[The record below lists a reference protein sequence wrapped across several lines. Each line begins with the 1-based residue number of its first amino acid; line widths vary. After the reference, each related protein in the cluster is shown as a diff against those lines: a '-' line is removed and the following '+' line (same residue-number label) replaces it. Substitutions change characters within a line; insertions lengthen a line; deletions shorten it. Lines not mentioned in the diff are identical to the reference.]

1 MIDNMCRAHKII
13 QARQI
18 FLNYFLEQLMCQY
31 LNAAAFFNVR
41 GLAPSFNWN
50 CWKIAG
56 IAGIAGIHWN
66 A

>member
-31 LNAAAFFNVR
+31 LDATAFFNVKC
-41 GLAPSFNWN
+41 SV
-50 CWKIAG
+50 
-56 IAGIAGIHWN
+56 
-66 A
+66 

>member
-31 LNAAAFFNVR
+31 LNAAAFFNVK
-41 GLAPSFNWN
+41 
-50 CWKIAG
+50 C
-56 IAGIAGIHWN
+56 
-66 A
+66 